1 MGQRSFDQRRRLPLA
16 AAASIALH
24 GVVLVSVGQTRW
36 APAPDLREADS
47 VIVWLSE
54 WLPPEAPRREDDPG
68 EPADDQEL
76 PPSEAPRDPA
86 PQDVPVSEDDEVPPV
101 ANAPEP
107 SRSRLPADWE
117 PIRPSIDWEEI
128 QRRAVVRTRE
138 ERAEGDAYVTFS
150 YPERTPGQT
159 WDSGGGSATIAGLR
173 TRPRGSCTR
182 SVSSFLTRLLLP
194 VDICEWR
201 TAGGDSYLSRDQQ
214 DTLAA
219 IRAAMEDNN
228 LP

>member
-1 MGQRSFDQRRRLPLA
+1 MGQRSLDQRRRLPLA

-24 GVVLVSVGQTRW
+24 GAVLVSASQTRW
-36 APAPDLREADS
+36 ATAPDLREADS
-47 VIVWLSE
+47 VIIWLSE
-54 WLPPEAPRREDDPG
+54 WLPPEAPRHEDSPG
-68 EPADDQEL
+68 DPADNQEL
-76 PPSEAPRDPA
+76 PSSVTPQDAPVNDEDEAP
-86 PQDVPVSEDDEVPPV
+86 PVVND
-101 ANAPEP
+101 PEP

-138 ERAEGDAYVTFS
+138 ERAKVDAYVTFS
-150 YPERTPGQT
+150 YPQRIPGQT
-159 WDSGGGSATIAGLR
+159 WDSGGSSATIAGIR
-173 TRPRGSCTR
+173 IRPRRGPCTR

-219 IRAAMEDNN
+219 IRADMEDNN